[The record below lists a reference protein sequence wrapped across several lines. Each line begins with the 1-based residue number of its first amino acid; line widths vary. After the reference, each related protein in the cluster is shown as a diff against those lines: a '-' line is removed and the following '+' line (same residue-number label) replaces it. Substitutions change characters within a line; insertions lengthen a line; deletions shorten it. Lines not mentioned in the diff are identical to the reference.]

1 MTIARIPFA
10 LARSALFPVSPLLRL
25 HSGPVAAAQ
34 DYRLC
39 VEYTG
44 HRLEQ
49 HHATAWQAAT
59 ALAYKAQHGKACDLR
74 LVDMLRAM
82 GAQSV
87 QTHAKRRL
95 LRVLAELAS
104 GHMTIKTP
112 RQGYA
117 GPLLT
122 FRTVKGGRIAFTW
135 PPGLL
140 ELLEDET
147 VHLPLAG
154 RAALGRYPLALWL
167 HDYIATHRQVYE
179 IELDTLRGLCGSRLK
194 RPQFKERLAMALDQ
208 VKASA
213 TFFTGYHLDARTLT
227 IHKQA
232 TRVVLLDR
240 AARASK
246 SAHTR
251 HQDAVQLAASSRAR
265 VAL

>member
-1 MTIARIPFA
+1 MAIARIPFA
-10 LARSALFPVSPLLRL
+10 FARSALFSVSPVLSQ
-25 HSGPVAAAQ
+25 HSGPVVAAQ
-34 DYRLC
+34 DYRLG

-44 HRLEQ
+44 PTLEQ

-59 ALAYKAQHGKACDLR
+59 ALAYKGNGGQACDLR

-95 LRVLAELAS
+95 LRVLAELAA
-104 GHMTIKTP
+104 GHVTIRTP
-112 RQGYA
+112 RHDYG
-117 GPLLT
+117 GRLLV
-122 FRTVKGGRIAFTW
+122 FRDIGGGRIAFHW

-147 VHLPLAG
+147 VHLPLDG
-154 RAALGRYPLALWL
+154 RAALGRYPLASWL
-167 HDYIATHRQVYE
+167 HDYAATHRKVYE
-179 IELDTLRGLCGSRLK
+179 IELDTLRRLCGSTLA
-194 RPQFKERLAMALDQ
+194 RPQFRARLVPALERAA
-208 VKASA
+208 KASS
-213 TFFTGYHLDARTLT
+213 FLTGHPLAGETLT
-227 IHKQA
+227 LHKKP

-246 SAHTR
+246 SAQSR
-251 HQDAVQLAASSRAR
+251 HLDAVHRAASSRAR